1 MWTVLAAAC
10 VCPRGLA
17 AVRRRAR
24 AFHDAGGSLDRL
36 IARND
41 REGAFDELAVA
52 LWLVQL
58 ALGIAH
64 MHAHG
69 VIHRDLKARRPRRA
83 APRHA
88 STRARKAAAALTAP
102 VARAQPAN
110 IFMSRSGV
118 LKIGDLGGCRLV
130 ARPEES
136 PCGGAYGSPLYLCP
150 EVWCLRACTEK
161 SDVWSLGCVVYELMA
176 LRPPF
181 SAPELA
187 HKVLNASPQPLPAG
201 CSVELR
207 DLVGRMLEK
216 DPERRISSGE
226 LLGWP
231 YVQRHLARWM
241 RVARAPPA
249 GPARHHA
256 VSGPASDDVGE
267 SRCVARTFLQAG
279 VYT

>member
-1 MWTVLAAAC
+1 M
-10 VCPRGLA
+10 
-17 AVRRRAR
+17 RRRAR
-24 AFHDAGGSLDRL
+24 AFHDAGGLLDRL

-52 LWLVQL
+52 LLASTQL

-69 VIHRDLKARRPRRA
+69 VIHRDLKARRPRR
-83 APRHA
+83 
-88 STRARKAAAALTAP
+88 RARATLP
-102 VARAQPAN
+102 LARA
-110 IFMSRSGV
+110 SRRRLDGTCRACAAGQHLHEPQRRTQDRRPRGLQAGSAPGGV
-118 LKIGDLGGCRLV
+118 AVR
-130 ARPEES
+130 
-136 PCGGAYGSPLYLCP
+136 GAYGSALYLCP

-216 DPERRISSGE
+216 DPERRISWASCSAGRTCSAISRAGCASPAHHRRG
-226 LLGWP
+226 LRATMRSRGRRATTW
-231 YVQRHLARWM
+231 AR
-241 RVARAPPA
+241 
-249 GPARHHA
+249 
-256 VSGPASDDVGE
+256 VG
-267 SRCVARTFLQAG
+267 A
-279 VYT
+279 

>member
-83 APRHA
+83 TLP
-88 STRARKAAAALTAP
+88 L
-102 VARAQPAN
+102 ARA
-110 IFMSRSGV
+110 
-118 LKIGDLGGCRLV
+118 K
-130 ARPEES
+130 
-136 PCGGAYGSPLYLCP
+136 
-150 EVWCLRACTEK
+150 
-161 SDVWSLGCVVYELMA
+161 
-176 LRPPF
+176 PP
-181 SAPELA
+181 
-187 HKVLNASPQPLPAG
+187 
-201 CSVELR
+201 
-207 DLVGRMLEK
+207 
-216 DPERRISSGE
+216 
-226 LLGWP
+226 
-231 YVQRHLARWM
+231 
-241 RVARAPPA
+241 PP
-249 GPARHHA
+249 
-256 VSGPASDDVGE
+256 
-267 SRCVARTFLQAG
+267 
-279 VYT
+279 